1 MATHQTAMNLDRLV
15 GCLNILNIDND
26 SSTIRAPYQQLLT
39 DDKVNHESFI
49 VSNADEE
56 LLILVEFTQIVSL
69 RSMKVYYVPNVK
81 GSDDMDVSGP
91 KQIHVYLVK
100 DLNKNF
106 DDLEQLTP
114 HKSKRCKEENLS
126 RGQIIKLKQPKKTQ
140 KLIIYIASNHGDTE
154 KTSINSISFKGDFVQ
169 HKNNNQAS
177 EKVRNEVT
185 ECKECSQQNFTPII
199 PPLKNT
205 SIHLKRITEHKVN
218 ADHSN
223 THCFRW
229 TFDSLPEFQRFIHAP
244 VNDVTFRS
252 DYHIIDGWVFYFEIT
267 PNGTTDRVKVD
278 AGSTNVWLNLHKS
291 IEGKPYVKVRFQC
304 VCINEHMS
312 FIGECDALL
321 GTADC
326 KDTTVTMAA
335 ISTTNAMRFSSF
347 KHLEKLSFDCYVTLN
362 PKTFQFQMGK
372 KDTADRY
379 EATDNA
385 TNDDPMLVAKDK
397 IVKSQ
402 QAKPTISDIGG
413 HRDAAAKHSRRAK
426 SDTDKT
432 ESAENVERPSKQ
444 ANKQNHD
451 EKEQQQRPSDADE
464 AIDTAD
470 VQTEATNN
478 QQTKPE
484 IASHSNTDGE
494 INSDTESC
502 LTCDGNIKQCK
513 YLTHL
518 KHILTEYKNK
528 HCCDASLYEI
538 VKIRHHLSFEHCD
551 DNHNDFEYITQQMRS
566 VCACDVSSCV
576 RLKRNYRDRNNNDHH
591 TTSMDAAKQQIV
603 DGIHCYFVHS
613 IDMGHRLNSNQRA
626 ELENIQTEEK
636 KHADD
641 NDTNNVSFRNRIFE
655 KYRQF
660 RAQAA
665 QRIKNHASLFAH
677 RYNKFSEFRHQ
688 AIDNKAHSSYYSY
701 GQLFFY
707 VPNKFGVVNV
717 LPRFESLK
725 QEMLDNALY
734 RMTVEQWSCEYD
746 KARAK
751 FKSRIRRNKHP
762 GMILKHILALMI
774 YCNFDSIQHEFSK
787 TFRGD
792 DICKHNQFYH
802 FGYYLYVAVNGY
814 GTVIAPGD
822 VLYHGV
828 NAQTTFPDVIGPEMG
843 IKINCPLS
851 TSSSLAV
858 AARFITGDRGLLVQ
872 FGGSQLRCE
881 GFQTKYFA
889 VEWLSDFQSERE
901 RLFIG
906 TTAGL
911 CIRNVTSDPGAIH
924 YIPYIQALRIM
935 QERIKLHGS
944 GCFINYGV
952 ESQIELSRI
961 VENQLSKTLPNEYEP
976 LAMLVQDPYAQ
987 SLIDMYC
994 KGRSTICLQC
1004 RDALDPTCFTRYFYP
1019 NIAQIQHMFPN
1030 VKDIVLCGVNKSDM
1044 QGILDRVLNIWSDI
1058 QTTLRLEIVR
1068 IYPNTA
1074 DLNNGQT
1081 IEEYV
1086 NSIIFLNPEG
1096 FTQNGHIIKSHD
1108 NNKCIILLLHS
1119 QIIEPEPVQF
1129 GMSFDVLFKQF
1140 KHFITSQI

>member
-413 HRDAAAKHSRRAK
+413 HRAAKHPRRPK
-426 SDTDKT
+426 TDDIALRLKT
-432 ESAENVERPSKQ
+432 
-444 ANKQNHD
+444 D
-451 EKEQQQRPSDADE
+451 EQTQQQLKRQITDYNMPCSASNNVLDCVYARALMKIVTRYDQ
-464 AIDTAD
+464 AID
-470 VQTEATNN
+470 
-478 QQTKPE
+478 
-484 IASHSNTDGE
+484 
-494 INSDTESC
+494 
-502 LTCDGNIKQCK
+502 
-513 YLTHL
+513 YLQHN
-518 KHILTEYKNK
+518 HNLTEIIDKFIHVSNVHSDDDQFELFVNMLGPCVIK
-528 HCCDASLYEI
+528 ESKKECDVLN
-538 VKIRHHLSFEHCD
+538 RHHQ
-551 DNHNDFEYITQQMRS
+551 NT
-566 VCACDVSSCV
+566 
-576 RLKRNYRDRNNNDHH
+576 H
-591 TTSMDAAKQQIV
+591 TNPAYEQIL
-603 DGIHCYFVHS
+603 DKIHCYFMHS
-613 IDMGHRLNSNQRA
+613 YDVGNRLRKHEKDLIRSRTEHKRNQNDNEFENRQVKQIRDILCSKQRRCNDNINRQTNQLPTNRTLTKYKQLDMYNYGYRFCYGDAICADDPCGIHVQPKHSSLKDEMLHNTIA
-626 ELENIQTEEK
+626 TINIQRFPIEYQKAKLHLETSYVK
-636 KHADD
+636 Q
-641 NDTNNVSFRNRIFE
+641 R
-655 KYRQF
+655 F
-660 RAQAA
+660 RAFTDHKSKLW
-665 QRIKNHASLFAH
+665 IFH
-677 RYNKFSEFRHQ
+677 
-688 AIDNKAHSSYYSY
+688 
-701 GQLFFY
+701 
-707 VPNKFGVVNV
+707 
-717 LPRFESLK
+717 
-725 QEMLDNALY
+725 
-734 RMTVEQWSCEYD
+734 VEL
-746 KARAK
+746 
-751 FKSRIRRNKHP
+751 
-762 GMILKHILALMI
+762 ILSLMI
-774 YCNFDSIQHEFSK
+774 YCN
-787 TFRGD
+787 
-792 DICKHNQFYH
+792 Y
-802 FGYYLYVAVNGY
+802 
-814 GTVIAPGD
+814 
-822 VLYHGV
+822 
-828 NAQTTFPDVIGPEMG
+828 
-843 IKINCPLS
+843 
-851 TSSSLAV
+851 
-858 AARFITGDRGLLVQ
+858 
-872 FGGSQLRCE
+872 
-881 GFQTKYFA
+881 
-889 VEWLSDFQSERE
+889 
-901 RLFIG
+901 
-906 TTAGL
+906 
-911 CIRNVTSDPGAIH
+911 
-924 YIPYIQALRIM
+924 
-935 QERIKLHGS
+935 
-944 GCFINYGV
+944 
-952 ESQIELSRI
+952 
-961 VENQLSKTLPNEYEP
+961 
-976 LAMLVQDPYAQ
+976 
-987 SLIDMYC
+987 
-994 KGRSTICLQC
+994 
-1004 RDALDPTCFTRYFYP
+1004 
-1019 NIAQIQHMFPN
+1019 
-1030 VKDIVLCGVNKSDM
+1030 
-1044 QGILDRVLNIWSDI
+1044 
-1058 QTTLRLEIVR
+1058 
-1068 IYPNTA
+1068 
-1074 DLNNGQT
+1074 
-1081 IEEYV
+1081 
-1086 NSIIFLNPEG
+1086 
-1096 FTQNGHIIKSHD
+1096 
-1108 NNKCIILLLHS
+1108 
-1119 QIIEPEPVQF
+1119 
-1129 GMSFDVLFKQF
+1129 
-1140 KHFITSQI
+1140 